1 MAALF
6 KSVDSVARL
15 GAPSYPF
22 TSMWLPILIPP
33 PRTIFLPS
41 RRDMGDNPLCIRK
54 REISYRTCCT
64 FVEAK
69 KPILN
74 VSATVASIPESRL
87 DSQSPSSSGFSSRDK
102 SKALENLQSQDVD
115 EKINPNSNSTFQRQL
130 SLILIVH
137 PVFLM
142 L

>member
-22 TSMWLPILIPP
+22 TSMWLPIQIPP

-74 VSATVASIPESRL
+74 VSATVASIP
-87 DSQSPSSSGFSSRDK
+87 DSTLRAPPPGSSRDK
-102 SKALENLQSQDVD
+102 SKGLENLQSQDFD
-115 EKINPNSNSTFQRQL
+115 EKINPKSNSTFQHQL